1 MHTILYLHLH
11 TMFDCIPIFLIGLTL
26 KHIETIPYKNHLE
39 AAVLNGETMKHVMC
53 DPCKT

>member
-1 MHTILYLHLH
+1 
-11 TMFDCIPIFLIGLTL
+11 MFDCISICLIGLTL

-39 AAVLNGETMKHVMC
+39 TAVLNGETMKHVMC